1 MEKGDDEDNFLHARV
16 PKNILKKLALLSV
29 KLKMSVRQALI
40 YTMAFYKLCGIDPG
54 DVDLSLTSC
63 FRYRRDE
70 ASAVAQDRLESVAAI
85 VIQNSSKIFVPYD
98 TKQIEEDIGGEKKLV
113 ERLAVVV
120 SSPVLERDVLL
131 CAFAFDSGTGEA
143 MADAVY
149 AILCSVELQDHV
161 GGIVADTTASN
172 FGPYRGSIVILQEY
186 LGNKSVSYWYFK
198 LTTTKKV
205 FGYET

>member
-1 MEKGDDEDNFLHARV
+1 MRSCGSGTGSQGSGTEALLATKCKRQKQSAQKRNLEKGDDEDNFLHARV

-85 VIQNSSKIFVPYD
+85 VIQNSSKIFVHYD

-120 SSPVLERDVLL
+120 SSPVLRF
-131 CAFAFDSGTGEA
+131 CT
-143 MADAVY
+143 
-149 AILCSVELQDHV
+149 
-161 GGIVADTTASN
+161 
-172 FGPYRGSIVILQEY
+172 
-186 LGNKSVSYWYFK
+186 
-198 LTTTKKV
+198 
-205 FGYET
+205 